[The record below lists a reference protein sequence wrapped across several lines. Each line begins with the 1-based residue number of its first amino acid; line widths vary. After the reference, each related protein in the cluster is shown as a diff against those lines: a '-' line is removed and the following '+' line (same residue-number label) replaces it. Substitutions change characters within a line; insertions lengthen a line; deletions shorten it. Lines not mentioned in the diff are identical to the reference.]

1 MVEFSW
7 EIGSTD
13 QSIVLLLRWDPFAV
27 EYSCSCW
34 KRVTAVPCNG
44 LRTLRRWCNY
54 AALLH
59 AVHSFCLLHIFI
71 RFLRV
76 RNSRWNFH
84 LKTCWFHFLIA
95 QSGST
100 SPSVLVQV
108 PSWWFRRRGERV
120 VASSTFVFLSERRCR
135 LHIPGM
141 KTLKRESWQPLC
153 PNLPFYRQAN
163 GFYDSTQLDHSST
176 PVHPLYAVSLR
187 TSWQHDWLQYFQ
199 CQWRSHRQFRQTT
212 PTFRSTDD
220 PSLSFEFRDA
230 IPFIFKL

>member
-54 AALLH
+54 AALLY

-120 VASSTFVFLSERRCR
+120 VASWTFVFLSERRCR

-187 TSWQHDWLQYFQ
+187 SPDSMTGFSISSVNGDH
-199 CQWRSHRQFRQTT
+199 TV
-212 PTFRSTDD
+212 
-220 PSLSFEFRDA
+220 SFA
-230 IPFIFKL
+230 K

>member
-1 MVEFSW
+1 MFWFIS
-7 EIGSTD
+7 
-13 QSIVLLLRWDPFAV
+13 SIVFAVVRCSWLSLPSILKHLIYFRSTLSSRSCHGRVFVRDWLYRPKYRFTITLGSFPV
-27 EYSCSCW
+27 EYSCSRW

-141 KTLKRESWQPLC
+141 KTLKGNRGNRFVLVCLFINRPLDFTIAL
-153 PNLPFYRQAN
+153 N
-163 GFYDSTQLDHSST
+163 
-176 PVHPLYAVSLR
+176 
-187 TSWQHDWLQYFQ
+187 
-199 CQWRSHRQFRQTT
+199 
-212 PTFRSTDD
+212 
-220 PSLSFEFRDA
+220 
-230 IPFIFKL
+230 